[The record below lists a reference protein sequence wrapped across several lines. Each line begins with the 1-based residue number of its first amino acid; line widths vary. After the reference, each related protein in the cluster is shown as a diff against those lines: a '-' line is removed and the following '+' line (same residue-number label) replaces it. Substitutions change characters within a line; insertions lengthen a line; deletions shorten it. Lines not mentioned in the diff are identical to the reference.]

1 MRITAEDYA
10 AAEAEANDRLDR
22 VDAQFGCRKLH
33 DKGLD
38 RLIADLKADHD
49 ATQIDGSRRVLLNAS
64 NRLANDDREPLA
76 RIGPSPEYAVKVYG
90 DDEGPPFG
98 ALIGLGNG
106 IKYVVWGSWIAGLG
120 ALAVAAW
127 MNGGGQ

>member
-38 RLIADLKADHD
+38 KLIEDLKAEHD
-49 ATQIDGSRRVLLNAS
+49 
-64 NRLANDDREPLA
+64 EPLA